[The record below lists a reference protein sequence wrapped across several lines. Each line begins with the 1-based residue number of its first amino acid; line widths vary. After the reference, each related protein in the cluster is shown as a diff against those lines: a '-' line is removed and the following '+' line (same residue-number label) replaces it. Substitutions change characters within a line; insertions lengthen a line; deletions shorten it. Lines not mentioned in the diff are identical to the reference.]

1 MAARHTGPFDPLV
14 VAPWRLGEGSRGVLL
29 IHGFAGTPPE
39 LRRLGVHLA
48 ARGWRC
54 HAPALAG
61 HALTPEAH
69 AASGR
74 ADWMASAQAALD
86 ELRGE
91 CSTVAVCGQSM
102 GGAMALHLA
111 ATNPDVAAVAALA
124 APIWLRDWRLRLLPA
139 LRHVV
144 PWHSPSG
151 EIDLYDQDAI
161 AELWSYDRR
170 STRAIVEF
178 HRFISAVGRELVS
191 VRAPVLLI
199 HGARDRTIDPA
210 NMEDIARRLVCSTEV
225 ETLLLP
231 RSGHALSVDVDREL
245 VNERVAAW
253 LERWVPDR
261 PGAHTPSAAAG
272 AGV

>member
-1 MAARHTGPFDPLV
+1 MASRHQGPFDPRV
-14 VAPWRLGEGSRGVLL
+14 VAPWRLGEGPRGALL

-39 LRRLGVHLA
+39 LVRLGRHLS

-69 AASGR
+69 AATTWR
-74 ADWMASAQAALD
+74 DWAASAQTALD
-86 ELRGE
+86 ELRAE
-91 CSTVAVCGQSM
+91 CESVAVVGQSM

-111 ATNPDVAAVAALA
+111 ATNPDIGAVAALA
-124 APIWLRDWRLRLLPA
+124 TPIWVRDWRLRLLPA

-144 PWHSPSG
+144 RWHAPSG
-151 EIDLYDQDAI
+151 DIDLHDQDAI
-161 AELWSYDRR
+161 AELWSYERR
-170 STRAIVEF
+170 STRSIMEF
-178 HRFISAVGRELVS
+178 NRFIRHTGRELVS

-199 HGARDRTIDPA
+199 HGGGDRTVDPA
-210 NMEDIARRLVCSTEV
+210 NMEDIRRGLVCSQAV

-231 RSGHALSVDVDREL
+231 RSGHGLSVDVDREQ

-253 LERWVPDR
+253 LQRWVP
-261 PGAHTPSAAAG
+261 AG
-272 AGV
+272 QLVAG